1 MNIIWNIETILES
14 IGDTERVKVAPQ
26 DLWEDV
32 KLSQVNLSHLA
43 GNYTVD
49 ITKNNVMFKNIPT
62 HWYMIE
68 N

>member
-1 MNIIWNIETILES
+1 MNIIWNIETSLEAQGS
-14 IGDTERVKVAPQ
+14 TELVKVAPQ

-32 KLSQVNLSHLA
+32 KLTQANLAHLV

-49 ITKNNVMFKNIPT
+49 ITKNNLTFKNIPV